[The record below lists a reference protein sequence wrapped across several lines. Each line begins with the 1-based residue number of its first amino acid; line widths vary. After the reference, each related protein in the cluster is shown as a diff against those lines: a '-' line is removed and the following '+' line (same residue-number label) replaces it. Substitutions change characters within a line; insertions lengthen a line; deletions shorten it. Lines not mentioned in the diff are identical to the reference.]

1 MAETEREILT
11 AFHAG
16 VNYYDTA
23 YIYPG
28 SEAALG
34 EILEKNSIREQV
46 SIATKLPHYLIQS
59 AEKME
64 SLFAEQLKRL
74 RTDYIDYYL
83 MHMLTDA
90 DTWDRLKSLG
100 ILEWLEEKRNA
111 AQFVR
116 WVSLTMEILR
126 CSAIWWTL
134 IIGTSARFSTI
145 IWTSTP
151 RPDGE
156 VFTML
161 TRKASL

>member
-1 MAETEREILT
+1 MNYRLDKHGRPISILGFGCMRFPQNKGKIDLAETEREILT

-64 SLFAEQLKRL
+64 SLFSEQLKRL

-100 ILEWLEEKRNA
+100 ILEWLEEKKKRG
-111 AQFVR
+111 
-116 WVSLTMEILR
+116 
-126 CSAIWWTL
+126 AIRQV
-134 IIGTSARFSTI
+134 GFSYHGN
-145 IWTSTP
+145 SEMFCHLV
-151 RPDGE
+151 D
-156 VFTML
+156 
-161 TRKASL
+161 AYN